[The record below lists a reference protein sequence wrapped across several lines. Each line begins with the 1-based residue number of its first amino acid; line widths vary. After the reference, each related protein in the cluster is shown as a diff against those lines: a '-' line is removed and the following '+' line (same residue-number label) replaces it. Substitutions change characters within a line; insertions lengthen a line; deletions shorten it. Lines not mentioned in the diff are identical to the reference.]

1 MADWIP
7 GINVGNAFRQVGSFV
22 GLAPKGDYDVLDN
35 YTNSNRAGQQQINA
49 LPDVT
54 SGPKVL
60 GVQAPS
66 NPKPVPGPTI
76 IDYGTPDYTQQAQ
89 PQGYTDSL
97 GRQWSNYG
105 EFQRNQDNTRRNVG
119 VKQKGYISGAE
130 SDVRGARSTYNNDA
144 QDFVTGLRQGQN
156 TINSGRVNNALNL
169 RRSMA
174 GIASGIRQ
182 GIRSG
187 AVNLA
192 NMNAMDSG
200 ASAAMA
206 QAFARQ
212 GNSQAGAVNNEA
224 QIAENQLATEQ
235 QNLGLQRQQGLGR
248 LKSWRDN
255 KVKDISSKLWQNL
268 AEIDA
273 TAQAE
278 GLNGIVDMGARDRI
292 VAQANAELN
301 AVDSITQR
309 ELGKIQGL
317 DMGQV
322 NQQAAEMDAAGALV
336 ENPFT
341 YESGTVQWGQNP
353 NTPNGAP
360 IGPIGTGPRYR
371 DDEVNPL
378 ALARPVEDEAVV

>member
-60 GVQAPS
+60 GTQTA
-66 NPKPVPGPTI
+66 KPVPGPTI
-76 IDYGTPDYTQQAQ
+76 VDDFGTPDYTPQAQ
-89 PQGYTDSL
+89 PQPQTYTDSM
-97 GRQWSNYG
+97 GRTWNSRG
-105 EFQRNQDNTRRNVG
+105 EFQRNQDNVRRNVG
-119 VKQKGYISGAE
+119 VKQKGYVSGAE

-156 TINSGRVNNALNL
+156 TINSGRANNALNL

-192 NMNAMDSG
+192 NMNAMDS
-200 ASAAMA
+200 SATDAMA
-206 QAFARQ
+206 RAFARQ

-224 QIAENQLATEQ
+224 QIAENQFATEQ

-268 AEIDA
+268 SEIDA
-273 TAQAE
+273 AAQAE
-278 GLNGIVDMGARDRI
+278 GLNGIVDMGARDRV

-301 AVDSITQR
+301 AVDAITQE
-309 ELGKIQGL
+309 ELGKITGL

-322 NQQAAEMDAAGALV
+322 NQRAAEMDAAGALV

-341 YESGTVQWGQNP
+341 YEGGTVQWGQSP

-378 ALARPVEDEAVV
+378 ALARPVEDELV